1 MRSWRLTLLFVF
13 SLFIGSAAQLGAQT
27 VDVIR
32 GRVTGPDSAAMQ
44 GVRVV
49 VTSLS
54 GAVNREARTDRNG
67 RFTVTFP
74 NGEGDYFVTYTYLGY
89 APRRFE
95 IKRAADEDI
104 LIADARMSKTTELDA
119 MRISAPRDKVNRVE
133 ANADISGTEKTAS
146 VSALSAADMGNLA
159 AMAASLPGVTLIPGA
174 DGDPSGFSVL
184 GLSADQNS
192 TTLNGQN
199 SSASDLPRDA
209 ALSVG
214 LSTGTYDVSRGGFSG
229 GQLSVRTRSGTNFKI
244 RTMSLNLDAPQLQW
258 TDAAGR
264 ALGQQYTNI
273 SLGGLASGAF
283 TLDKSFYSVSY
294 QLGRRSNPLSTLL
307 NMDPLAL
314 QTTGVSAD
322 SVTRL
327 LGILALKGIPTT
339 VGAAPSNKLTDSGSL
354 LGTFDLTPPTSF
366 SGTALNLTMN
376 ASWNKASPVSNL
388 QTEMPAHNGERTTV
402 NGGIQARH
410 SGYLFSLLL
419 SESTVGYNTSR
430 NASDPYLLDASGSV
444 RINSTFADGT
454 NGLKTISFGGS
465 PNLNS
470 SNQTSSTQFTNQ
482 LSWFSENN
490 KHRVKLSTELRRD
503 SYDQDATTNA
513 LGSFS
518 FNSLT
523 DLANGTPASFT
534 RSLSPRTRNGNQIV
548 GAMALGDSYRQ
559 SQELQIQ
566 YGVRIDGNQL
576 SATPALNSGIQSLYG
591 VANNYVPNRLYA
603 SPRIGFAY
611 TYGTSQQI
619 PGFEGAFRGPR
630 AVIRGGIGLFQ
641 NTPATTLMTGAVD
654 NTGLPGAVQQVT
666 CVGVAA
672 PSPDWQG
679 YLSHSSSI
687 PNSCATGAGS
697 SGFSSTAPN
706 VSMFAKNYEAQR
718 SLRANMNWAGPIL
731 NNRFSATFD
740 VTYSNNMNQP
750 GNVDLNFLP
759 TTQFSLA
766 SEGGRPV
773 FVAPASIV
781 ATSGAISAAGSRVSS
796 LYNRVNQAR
805 SDLRSESKQFTVRLS
820 PATFSTTWSWSVN
833 YVFSDVQEQV
843 RGFTSTVGNPLSVD
857 WYRSANASRHQ
868 IVYSLGY
875 NFFDAV
881 RVTWNGNVRSG
892 NLFTPMISGDVN
904 GDGYSNDRAFVPNPA
919 TATDPA
925 LAASMTQLLA
935 SATGNVKSCLQNQL
949 GALATRNSCEGPMT
963 HTANMQISFNPLKL
977 GLPQRA
983 IISFSISNPLG
994 AADLMLHGQNN
1005 LQGWG
1010 TTVQPDQSLL
1020 YVRGFDPATQRFK
1033 YEVNQ
1038 RFGSTS
1044 LAFNTVRTPVIVT
1057 AQMRF
1062 DLGPTREKQSLV
1074 QQLNAGRRS
1083 GGQKVTEAVLRATY
1097 ASSGGLVN
1105 PISTILRQ
1113 ADSLKLSGPQA
1124 DSLATL
1130 NRWYIVRMDSA
1141 WSPVAKYL
1149 AALPNEYD
1157 ESDVYERYLTARKKT
1172 VDLLIKLSKPL
1183 TGLLTPE
1190 QYRMLPAIVASYL
1203 DTRYLQGI
1211 RNGTAGGA
1219 QNPFNSG
1226 GGAGIPG
1233 GGGGGGGGGRSGN

>member
-1 MRSWRLTLLFVF
+1 MRFWRLAFALAVSLLV
-13 SLFIGSAAQLGAQT
+13 GSAGTLGAQT

-32 GRVTGPDSAAMQ
+32 GRVTGPDSLPMQ
-44 GVRVV
+44 GVRVT

-74 NGEGDYFVTYTYLGY
+74 NGEGDYFVTYLALGY

-119 MRISAPRDKVNRVE
+119 MRIQAPRDRVNRVE
-133 ANADISGTEKTAS
+133 ANADISGTEKTTQVTAM
-146 VSALSAADMGNLA
+146 SAADLGNLA

-199 SSASDLPRDA
+199 TSSSDLPRDA
-209 ALSVG
+209 ALTAG

-273 SLGGLASGAF
+273 SLGGLVSGPIS
-283 TLDKSFYSVSY
+283 LDKAFYSMSY
-294 QLGRRSNPLSTLL
+294 QLGRRSNPLATLL
-307 NMDPLAL
+307 NTDPLGL
-314 QTTGVSAD
+314 KTIGISSD

-327 LGILALKGIPTT
+327 LGIMALKGIPTT
-339 VGAAPSNKLTDSGSL
+339 VGSPLSHKLTDSGSL
-354 LGTFDLTPPTSF
+354 LGTFDWTPPTSF
-366 SGTALNLTMN
+366 SGTAYNITMN
-376 ASWNKASPVSNL
+376 GSWNKASPVSNL
-388 QTEMPAHNGERTTV
+388 QTEMPAHNGERT
-402 NGGIQARH
+402 NISGGIQGRH
-410 SGYLFSLLL
+410 SGYIGSLLL
-419 SESTVGYNTSR
+419 TESTLGYNMTR
-430 NASDPYLLDASGSV
+430 NASDPYLEEPNGSV

-470 SNQTSSTQFTNQ
+470 TNATSSTQFTNQ

-490 KHRVKLSTELRRD
+490 KHRVKLSTEIRRD
-503 SYDQDATTNA
+503 TYDQDATTNQ
-513 LGSFS
+513 LGTFT

-523 DLANGTPASFT
+523 DLANGTPATFSRT
-534 RSLSPRTRNGNQIV
+534 LSPRTRNGSQMV
-548 GAMALGDSYRQ
+548 ASMALGDSYRR
-559 SQELQIQ
+559 SSDLQIQ
-566 YGVRIDGNQL
+566 YGVRLDGNQL
-576 SATPALNSGIQSLYG
+576 SAHPTRNSAIETLYG
-591 VANNYVPNRLYA
+591 TRNDYVPNKVYV
-603 SPRIGFAY
+603 SPRIGFAW
-611 TYGTSQQI
+611 TYGTSAQI
-619 PGFEGAFRGPR
+619 GGFDGAFRGPR
-630 AVIRGGIGLFQ
+630 AVLRGGIGLFQ
-641 NTPATTLMTGAVD
+641 NTPQTTLMTNAVD
-654 NTGLPGAVQQVT
+654 NTGLPSAVQQVT

-679 YLSHSSSI
+679 YLSNPASI
-687 PNSCATGAGS
+687 PNSCVGGAGS
-697 SGFSSTAPN
+697 TTFGSSSPN
-706 VSMFAKNYEAQR
+706 VNLFAKDYAAQR
-718 SLRANMNWAGPIL
+718 SLRANLNWNGPIL
-731 NNRFSATFD
+731 NNLFTATFD

-750 GNVDLNFLP
+750 GTVDLNFLP

-773 FVAPASIV
+773 YVTPTRIDP
-781 ATSGAISAAGSRVSS
+781 TTGAIAAGGSRVSA
-796 LYNRVNQAR
+796 LYNRVNEAR
-805 SDLRSESKQFTVRLS
+805 SDLRSESKQFTARLS
-820 PATFSTTWSWSVN
+820 PVRFSTTWSWSLN
-833 YVFSDVQEQV
+833 YVYSDVQEQV
-843 RGFTSTVGNPLSVD
+843 RGFTSTVGNPLNVE

-892 NLFTPMISGDVN
+892 TLFTPTISGDVN
-904 GDGYSNDRAFVPNPA
+904 GDGYSNDRAFVPNP
-919 TATDPA
+919 TTTTDPA
-925 LAASMTQLLA
+925 LAASMSQLLA
-935 SATGNVKSCLQNQL
+935 SASGNVRSCLQKQL
-949 GALATRNSCEGPMT
+949 GSLATRNSCEGPIT
-963 HTANMQISFNPLKL
+963 HTANMNISFNPLKL

-983 IISFSISNPLG
+983 TFSFAISNPLG
-994 AADLMLHGQNN
+994 AADLLLHGENH
-1005 LQGWG
+1005 LVGWG
-1010 TTVQPDQSLL
+1010 TNTQPDQALL
-1020 YVRGFDPATQRFK
+1020 YVRGFDATTQRFK

-1038 RFGSTS
+1038 RFGSTNP
-1044 LAFNTVRTPVIVT
+1044 AFNTVRTPVIVT
-1057 AQMRF
+1057 AQLRF

-1083 GGQKVTEAVLRATY
+1083 GGNKVTEAALRAAY

-1105 PISTILRQ
+1105 PMSTILRQ

-1130 NRWYIVRMDSA
+1130 NRWYIIRMDSA
-1141 WSPVAKYL
+1141 WAPVTKYL
-1149 AALPNEYD
+1149 AALPND
-1157 ESDVYERYLTARKKT
+1157 FSDDDVYDRYLTARKKT

-1183 TGLLTPE
+1183 SGLLTPE
-1190 QYRMLPAIVASYL
+1190 QHRMLPAIVASYL

-1233 GGGGGGGGGRSGN
+1233 GGGGGGGGRPGGN